1 MKKHIADLKREN
13 RFSYM
18 ESNQITLNH
27 LNNYTDGRDLL
38 FKEITL
44 AFLKEFESYL
54 RHDLSLRI
62 INSARIYLNNIRSVY
77 YHAIDAEIIK
87 GDITSFRKFKI
98 QQEKTKPRPLD
109 VEELRFMLGIRH
121 KVTKQQQQ
129 AIDIFFLSFYLC
141 GINLKDLIY
150 LKHENVVKGRIE
162 YKRFKTGRAYSVK
175 IFPQAQAIIN
185 RHKGEKYLLSFMDTK
200 EILSPERLNE
210 ASHDILSEEN
220 KLLKRALKDT
230 GAKFKA
236 STYSARYSWATI
248 AAGLGISRDVIAHAL
263 GHGINTMTDIYID
276 FDLAKVDEANEV
288 VINSLQV

>member
-1 MKKHIADLKREN
+1 
-13 RFSYM
+13 M

-109 VEELRFMLGIRH
+109 VEELRFKLGIRH

-129 AIDIFFLSFYLC
+129 AIDIFFLSFYQ
-141 GINLKDLIY
+141 I
-150 LKHENVVKGRIE
+150 
-162 YKRFKTGRAYSVK
+162 GRAHV
-175 IFPQAQAIIN
+175 
-185 RHKGEKYLLSFMDTK
+185 
-200 EILSPERLNE
+200 
-210 ASHDILSEEN
+210 
-220 KLLKRALKDT
+220 
-230 GAKFKA
+230 
-236 STYSARYSWATI
+236 
-248 AAGLGISRDVIAHAL
+248 
-263 GHGINTMTDIYID
+263 
-276 FDLAKVDEANEV
+276 
-288 VINSLQV
+288 